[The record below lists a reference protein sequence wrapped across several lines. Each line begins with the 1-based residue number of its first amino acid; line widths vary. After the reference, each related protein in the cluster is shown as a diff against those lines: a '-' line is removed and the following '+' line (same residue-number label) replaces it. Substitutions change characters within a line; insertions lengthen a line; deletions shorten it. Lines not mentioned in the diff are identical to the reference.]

1 LNISIDELTSYT
13 YCPQYLRLEG
23 PSLLKSQS
31 AFANEMRSLLTFV
44 FRREL
49 ETGKKTSPT
58 LIKDKW
64 IKIFFTSFE
73 EVESKIDRKAQNLFR
88 KSQLSLKRFID
99 WYSHYPG
106 RVLVL
111 NFSLAGEVDGL
122 YPHVLTGFLPVI
134 FEHDDGRVALFFL
147 EDLVHPEDILR
158 SSAIKYPSS
167 ILNKQNF
174 YINEVINF
182 GSTGG
187 STFKIVQTYPDE
199 TFWMKTFV
207 ELKGLLDIIHT
218 KVFYTNFSACS
229 NCSIVER
236 CRKSRI

>member
-1 LNISIDELTSYT
+1 MNISIDELTSYT
-13 YCPQYLRLEG
+13 YCPQYLKLEG
-23 PSLLKSQS
+23 PSLLRSQS
-31 AFANEMRSLLTFV
+31 AFASEMKSLLTFV

-49 ETGKKTSPT
+49 ETGKKTSPS
-58 LIKDKW
+58 LIRDKW
-64 IKIFFTSFE
+64 IKIFWGSFDE
-73 EVESKIDRKAQNLFR
+73 TDSKVESLFR

-99 WYSHYPG
+99 WYSSYSG

-111 NFSLAGEVDGL
+111 NFSLRGEVDGH

-134 FEHDDGRVALFFL
+134 FEHDDGKVALFFL
-147 EDLVHPEDILR
+147 EDLTHPGDILR

-199 TFWMKTFV
+199 TFWIETFL
-207 ELKGLLDIIHT
+207 ELRGLLDSIHT

-229 NCSIVER
+229 SCSIVER